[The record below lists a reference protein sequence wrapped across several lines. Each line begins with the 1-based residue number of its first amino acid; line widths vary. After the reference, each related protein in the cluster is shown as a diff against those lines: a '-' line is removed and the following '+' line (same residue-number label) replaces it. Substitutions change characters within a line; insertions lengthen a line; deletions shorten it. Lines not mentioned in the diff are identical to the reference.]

1 MQSLYTRLCYQHILS
16 WNLIYKMLPQKTTI
30 STLMHINEPKYV
42 AYVMDCVSLTL

>member
-1 MQSLYTRLCYQHILS
+1 MQSLYTRLCYQHIAT
-16 WNLIYKMLPQKTTI
+16 MLPQKTTI